1 MPRLRLLAL
10 LVLAAC
16 SGGAPDGAPTP
27 FTGPIGASDV
37 SLRNESHQPIVF
49 LAAGE
54 GTLAL
59 LDIRPVLFP
68 GEYEDRLVPP
78 GSTVP
83 VGEIIG
89 YDPALGITFY
99 LYLIDAGSGEARY
112 AGFFVASAAEL
123 ARNDG
128 LVRFAATRL

>member
-1 MPRLRLLAL
+1 MSRLRLLAL

-16 SGGAPDGAPTP
+16 SGAAADGAPTP
-27 FTGPIGASDV
+27 FTGPAGAAGV
-37 SLRNESHQPIVF
+37 SLRNESDRPIVF

-78 GSTVP
+78 GRTVAVP
-83 VGEIIG
+83 EIIG
-89 YDPALGITFY
+89 YDPALGVTFY
-99 LYLIDAGSGEARY
+99 IYLIDAGSGEARFG
-112 AGFFVASAAEL
+112 GFFVASASEL
-123 ARNDG
+123 ARQDG